1 MILSENLLSG
11 YSVLGM
17 INLTNNSM
25 TRNRIQKQLRNQ
37 FTLIYSRAFKF
48 LISFISYQAMLGP
61 IGYTK
66 EMCWG
71 NKPEES

>member
-37 FTLIYSRAFKF
+37 FTLIYSQAFK

-66 EMCWG
+66 EMCQG
-71 NKPEES
+71 NKPVGS